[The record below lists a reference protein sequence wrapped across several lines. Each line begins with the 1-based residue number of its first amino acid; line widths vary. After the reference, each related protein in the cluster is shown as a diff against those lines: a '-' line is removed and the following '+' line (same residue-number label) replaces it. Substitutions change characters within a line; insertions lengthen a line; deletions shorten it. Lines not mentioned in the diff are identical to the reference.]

1 MAQGDGSV
9 LISVDLELREAEKE
23 LARLKDKILRL
34 HEDLYVKKVERTN
47 IEESLANAK
56 AALDKQDR
64 DFYRK
69 NRDIIDIKK
78 SYTEAERDILKEW
91 M

>member
-1 MAQGDGSV
+1 M
-9 LISVDLELREAEKE
+9 
-23 LARLKDKILRL
+23 
-34 HEDLYVKKVERTN
+34 
-47 IEESLANAK
+47 ANAK